1 MLFEVRVG
9 MAIELKQ
16 HLLEFSEYL
25 DKRIAEKKDVR
36 SGYKDL
42 DDIIGGFYGGKV
54 YVVGARTGKGKTSFL
69 TNIALNNSTSNKIL
83 VFSTEIGVNEFIE
96 RLIALSSDIS
106 VFSLRTQIS
115 ELYDD
120 IIFNRIDQLK
130 QYNIFVN
137 DSPNPGIGVICN
149 EVKEVKPS
157 LLIVDYL
164 GQIFFKPT
172 ENVPR
177 AISDLMVGLKKISRE
192 FNISV
197 LVASQL
203 NRDIEYRGGGP
214 RLSDF
219 KGSGGI
225 EESADLAMFLDAPDD
240 EYLEVTV
247 AKSRY
252 GPTGTVRVRFNR
264 QTLKVSDDGRGENER
279 EPDLRSLLSKHLNE

>member
-172 ENVPR
+172 FPGLAVNILL
-177 AISDLMVGLKKISRE
+177 ISLACECSGI
-192 FNISV
+192 FSV
-197 LVASQL
+197 LGREQDILPVPAPSDISECWIKLGCILSQ
-203 NRDIEYRGGGP
+203 
-214 RLSDF
+214 
-219 KGSGGI
+219 
-225 EESADLAMFLDAPDD
+225 
-240 EYLEVTV
+240 
-247 AKSRY
+247 SRY
-252 GPTGTVRVRFNR
+252 ASMFPM
-264 QTLKVSDDGRGENER
+264 
-279 EPDLRSLLSKHLNE
+279 